1 MPLPLSNAP
10 MSQAMSRFEY
20 LTKHIVSS
28 IGFRLTLL
36 LAGGLALYLIV
47 AGFSISALLQQKQG
61 LKELSGLHYERALT
75 AAELSRDAEVIAAQ
89 TFENIL
95 STNRSVTQEGA
106 LNQDLV
112 DLYHYVRNQLT
123 ATNEIE
129 QGYIDE
135 IDRWQKPY
143 FESLDKLALR
153 MEEERRFA
161 EQEQALLLK
170 LIQTN
175 KQIQTSLSHQQ
186 ESLSYTIDTQDLLAA
201 QNIINTCLIALK
213 SEKNGQ
219 LHQLQQQANQILSN
233 QLMGQPK
240 LQRKLSLLVQETFDL
255 RKPLTLSHR
264 ATLSSA
270 REARLYAQRLTT
282 SSYNYFQS
290 LKSTAHKAARN
301 YEQAVQHA
309 LILVAFFS
317 ILFLISIFL
326 TVMFIRRRLVDR
338 LDHLSDIMSA
348 HVAGDPKAIPTQGDD
363 EISVIGQAFEVFVD
377 ARNHAE
383 QRLNQAQTDTQ
394 QANNQ
399 LRRLNRQLLILSE
412 TDPLTETANRRYFD
426 QRLQDNWQIALNLQ
440 QPLALIMCDIDQFKS
455 YNDHYGHQAGDI
467 CLKQI
472 AKTLT
477 QVVKD
482 IPDSLLGRYGGEKFI
497 ILTPDSTEEQ
507 AAGIAEKLRL
517 AIIDMQLK
525 HEGSEYQVVTLSLG
539 VSSTIPSNEKTLD
552 RLIQQADNA
561 LYKAKGYGRNRTAKA
576 TLLSLF

>member
-1 MPLPLSNAP
+1 
-10 MSQAMSRFEY
+10 MSRFEY
-20 LTKHIVSS
+20 LTKYIVKS
-28 IGFRLTLL
+28 IGFRLTLF

-47 AGFSISALLQQKQG
+47 AGFSIAALLQQKQG

-95 STNRSVTQEGA
+95 STNRSVTKEGA

-112 DLYHYVRNQLT
+112 DLYHYVRRQLT

-129 QGYIDE
+129 QSYIDE
-135 IDRWQKPY
+135 INRWQKPY

-175 KQIQTSLSHQQ
+175 NQIQNPLNHQNSLSH
-186 ESLSYTIDTQDLLAA
+186 SIGTQDLLAA
-201 QNIINTCLIALK
+201 QNIINICLIALK

-233 QLMGQPK
+233 QLINQPT
-240 LQRKLSLLVQETFDL
+240 LQHKLSLLVQETFDL
-255 RKPLTLSHR
+255 RKPLILSHR

-290 LKSTAHKAARN
+290 LKLTAHKAARN

-317 ILFLISIFL
+317 ILFLVSIFL
-326 TVMFIRRRLVDR
+326 TVTFIRRRLVDR

-412 TDPLTETANRRYFD
+412 TDPLTEIANRRYFD

-472 AKTLT
+472 AKALT
-477 QVVKD
+477 QIITG
-482 IPDSLLGRYGGEKFI
+482 IPDALMGRYGGEEFI
-497 ILTPDSTEEQ
+497 ILIANSTEEQ
-507 AAGIAEKLRL
+507 AADIAEKLRL

-539 VSSTIPSNEKTLD
+539 VASTVPSNEKTLD

-576 TLLSLF
+576 TLLPVF

>member
-1 MPLPLSNAP
+1 
-10 MSQAMSRFEY
+10 MSRFEY
-20 LTKHIVSS
+20 LTKYIVKS
-28 IGFRLTLL
+28 IGFRLTLF

-47 AGFSISALLQQKQG
+47 AGFSIAALLQQKQG

-95 STNRSVTQEGA
+95 STNRSVTKEGA

-112 DLYHYVRNQLT
+112 DLYHYVRRQLT

-129 QGYIDE
+129 QSYIDE
-135 IDRWQKPY
+135 INRWQKPY

-175 KQIQTSLSHQQ
+175 NQIQNPLNHQNSLSH
-186 ESLSYTIDTQDLLAA
+186 SIGTQDLLAA
-201 QNIINTCLIALK
+201 QNIINICLIALK

-233 QLMGQPK
+233 QLINQPT
-240 LQRKLSLLVQETFDL
+240 LQHKLSLLVQETFDL
-255 RKPLTLSHR
+255 RKPLILSHR

-290 LKSTAHKAARN
+290 LKLTAHKAARN

-317 ILFLISIFL
+317 ILFLVSIFL
-326 TVMFIRRRLVDR
+326 TVTFIRRRLVDR

-348 HVAGDPKAIPTQGDD
+348 HVAGDPKTIPTQGDD

-412 TDPLTETANRRYFD
+412 TDPLTEIANRRYFD

-455 YNDHYGHQAGDI
+455 YNDHYGHQVGDI

-472 AKTLT
+472 AKALT
-477 QVVKD
+477 QIITG
-482 IPDSLLGRYGGEKFI
+482 IPDALMGRYGGEEFI
-497 ILTPDSTEEQ
+497 ILIANSTEEQ
-507 AAGIAEKLRL
+507 AADIAEKLRL
-517 AIIDMQLK
+517 AIIDMRLK
-525 HEGSEYQVVTLSLG
+525 HEDSEYQVVTLSLG
-539 VSSTIPSNEKTLD
+539 VASTVPSNEKTLD

-576 TLLSLF
+576 TLLPVF

>member
-1 MPLPLSNAP
+1 
-10 MSQAMSRFEY
+10 MSRFEY
-20 LTKHIVSS
+20 LTKYIVKS
-28 IGFRLTLL
+28 IGFRLTLF

-47 AGFSISALLQQKQG
+47 AGFSIAALLQQKQG

-95 STNRSVTQEGA
+95 STNRSVTKEGA

-112 DLYHYVRNQLT
+112 DLYHYVRRQLT

-129 QGYIDE
+129 QSYIDE
-135 IDRWQKPY
+135 INRWQKPY

-175 KQIQTSLSHQQ
+175 NQIQNPLNHQNSLSH
-186 ESLSYTIDTQDLLAA
+186 SIGTQDLLAA
-201 QNIINTCLIALK
+201 QNIINICLIALK

-233 QLMGQPK
+233 QLINQPT
-240 LQRKLSLLVQETFDL
+240 LQHKLSLLVQETFDL
-255 RKPLTLSHR
+255 RKPLILSHR

-290 LKSTAHKAARN
+290 LKLTAHKAARN

-317 ILFLISIFL
+317 ILFLVSIFL
-326 TVMFIRRRLVDR
+326 TVTFIRRRLVDR

-348 HVAGDPKAIPTQGDD
+348 HVAGDPKTIPTQGDD

-412 TDPLTETANRRYFD
+412 TDPLTEIANRRYFD

-455 YNDHYGHQAGDI
+455 YNDHYGHQVGDI

-472 AKTLT
+472 AKALT
-477 QVVKD
+477 QIITG
-482 IPDSLLGRYGGEKFI
+482 IPDALMGRYGGEEFI
-497 ILTPDSTEEQ
+497 ILIANSTEEQ
-507 AAGIAEKLRL
+507 AADIAEKLRL

-539 VSSTIPSNEKTLD
+539 VASTVPSNEKTLD

-576 TLLSLF
+576 TLLPVF